1 MWGKGINI
9 LRYALTSIFNH
20 AANPMFMANFKKQQ
34 HKSLGFTLIE
44 LIVVIILISILSVSV
59 FTRFSG
65 TSGFSEYTYQAR
77 LVSGLRNM
85 QTRAMHD
92 TRNDYCFQ
100 INFDSTTPAFGPPTL
115 NYVSDTASDKE
126 ATCETDIEFG
136 NPEYLTTNATEM
148 TDAGV
153 SLSTLPSFNFI
164 SFNSLG
170 QPIDATGELTCS
182 SQCKITLT
190 GESAVSV
197 CIKSE
202 GYIHACE

>member
-1 MWGKGINI
+1 MLRLRLSKGMWQSS
-9 LRYALTSIFNH
+9 TH
-20 AANPMFMANFKKQQ
+20 KQI
-34 HKSLGFTLIE
+34 GFTLVE
-44 LIVVIILISILSVSV
+44 LVIVIILISVLSVSA
-59 FTRFSG
+59 FSRFSG

-77 LVSGLRNM
+77 LISSLRNM

-148 TDAGV
+148 TDARV
-153 SLSTLPSFNFI
+153 SLSTLPSFSFI
-164 SFNSLG
+164 SFSSLG
-170 QPIDATGELTCS
+170 QPVDAIGELTCS
-182 SQCKITLT
+182 NQCKITLT

-197 CIKSE
+197 CIKPE

>member
-1 MWGKGINI
+1 MMLNNQG
-9 LRYALTSIFNH
+9 YS
-20 AANPMFMANFKKQQ
+20 FK
-34 HKSLGFTLIE
+34 HNGFTLVE

-65 TSGFSEYTYQAR
+65 KSGFFEYTFQAR
-77 LVSGLRNM
+77 LISTLRNM

-182 SQCKITLT
+182 GQCKIVLT
-190 GESAVSV
+190 DEQAVSV
-197 CIKSE
+197 CIESQ

>member
-92 TRNDYCFQ
+92 TRDGYCFQ
-100 INFDSTTPAFGPPTL
+100 INFNSAPPAFGPPTL
-115 NYVSDTASDKE
+115 SYTTGSSADTCQTSIDF
-126 ATCETDIEFG
+126 TNVD
-136 NPEYLTTNATEM
+136 YLITNATEM

-153 SLSTLPSFNFI
+153 SLSTLPSFSFI
-164 SFNSLG
+164 SFSSLG
-170 QPIDATGELTCS
+170 QPVDAIGDLTCS
-182 SQCKITLT
+182 NQCKITLT

-197 CIKSE
+197 CIKPE

>member
-1 MWGKGINI
+1 MMLNKQG
-9 LRYALTSIFNH
+9 RS
-20 AANPMFMANFKKQQ
+20 FKK
-34 HKSLGFTLIE
+34 KGFTLVE
-44 LIVVIILISILSVSV
+44 LITVIILISVLSVSV
-59 FTRFSG
+59 FSRFSG
-65 TSGFSEYTYQAR
+65 TSGFAEYTYQAK
-77 LVSGLRNM
+77 LISGLRNM

-182 SQCKITLT
+182 GQCKIVLT
-190 GESAVSV
+190 DEQAVSV
-197 CIKSE
+197 CIESQ

>member
-1 MWGKGINI
+1 MMLNNQCYSF
-9 LRYALTSIFNH
+9 R
-20 AANPMFMANFKKQQ
+20 
-34 HKSLGFTLIE
+34 HKGFTLVE
-44 LIVVIILISILSVSV
+44 LIIMIILISVLSVSV
-59 FTRFSG
+59 FSRFSG

-92 TRNDYCFQ
+92 ARGVYCFQ
-100 INFDSTTPAFGPPTL
+100 INLDSVTPAFGPPAL
-115 NYVSDTASDKE
+115 DYISDTASAKE
-126 ATCETDIEFG
+126 ATCDTDIEFG
-136 NPEYLTTNATEM
+136 NPEYLTTNASEM

-153 SLSTLPSFNFI
+153 NLSTLPGFSFI

-170 QPIDATGELTCS
+170 QPVDAAGELTCS
-182 SQCKITLT
+182 NQCEIILT

-197 CIKSE
+197 CIESQ